1 MRYESQP
8 ACFDA
13 AQQADVQVPVQ
24 PASHAAV
31 HWLLPLQ
38 QSAVAVV
45 SSAMMAAKPVD
56 AAVHFA
62 AAGGM
67 PAVAVVAEFCF
78 AHGHSLQP
86 PHWPLQLP
94 VVAVVETT
102 VAVAAFIEAGFDAVA
117 DSHCWQH
124 DFSQL
129 HPFSQ
134 LVHSAAAVAADSVA
148 VICSM
153 ANTLVANAVRIN
165 TGSVVLMSFSP

>member
-1 MRYESQP
+1 MRYDSHP

-13 AQQADVQVPVQ
+13 VQQADVHDPVQ
-24 PASHAAV
+24 SASHAAV

-38 QSAVAVV
+38 HSAVAVA

-56 AAVHFA
+56 AAVHVA
-62 AAGGM
+62 AVGDM
-67 PAVAVVAEFCF
+67 PAVAEFCF

-86 PHWPLQLP
+86 PHSPLQHP

-102 VAVAAFIEAGFDAVA
+102 VAVTEFIDAGFDAVA
-117 DSHCWQH
+117 DSHCWQD

>member
-1 MRYESQP
+1 MRYDSHP

-13 AQQADVQVPVQ
+13 AQHADVHVPGQ

-45 SSAMMAAKPVD
+45 SSAMMAAKPDD
-56 AAVHFA
+56 AAVHVA
-62 AAGGM
+62 DAGGM
-67 PAVAVVAEFCF
+67 PAVAEFCF

-86 PHWPLQLP
+86 PHSPLQLP

-102 VAVAAFIEAGFDAVA
+102 VAVTAFVAAGIDAVA
-117 DSHCWQH
+117 DSPCWQH

-129 HPFSQ
+129 HSFSQ